1 MMVTKAEMG
10 RIADKTRQLFG
21 KKNLAKTPAE
31 RASRELHLFGSLV
44 LSDLL
49 RFNKIVAKKDIHPA
63 SYVQELIE
71 FHRRVYEDAVNMA
84 IVSEEEDNE

>member
-21 KKNLAKTPAE
+21 EKNLAKTPAE

-44 LSDLL
+44 LADLL
-49 RFNKIVAKKDIHPA
+49 RFNKIVAKKDIHPV

-84 IVSEEEDNE
+84 IVAEEEDNE